1 MKIKNAIFDLDGTL
15 IDSMYLWRAYEVD
28 ILEELGGF
36 HFSDYQRQKYLTMSL
51 KDMVVSA
58 EKQFSVK
65 YDYKEV
71 CARAISAM
79 EPLYFSGKL
88 EFKPYAV
95 EFLKKLK
102 NAGIGIALATATPK
116 ESCIPFLEKTGVLKY
131 FDCILTTHDDIKV
144 DKFKGPDIY
153 DAALKALNADKET
166 TVVFEDVIQCI
177 KTCKNNGYYA
187 IGIED
192 RVQGET
198 VHDIKSLADRFI
210 TSYNEI
216 YI

>member
-1 MKIKNAIFDLDGTL
+1 MRIKNAIFDLDGTL
-15 IDSMYLWRAYEVD
+15 IDSMHLWRSYEVD
-28 ILEELGGF
+28 ILEDIGGF
-36 HFSDYQRQKYLTMSL
+36 RLSEHKREKYLTLSL
-51 KDMVVSA
+51 KEMVVLA
-58 EKQFSVK
+58 EKEYSVK
-65 YDYKEV
+65 YDFKDV
-71 CARAISAM
+71 CARAINAM
-79 EPLYFSGKL
+79 KPLYLSGNI

-102 NAGIGIALATATPK
+102 DAGIGIALATATPK
-116 ESCIPFLEKTGVLKY
+116 ESCVPFLEKNGVLKY
-131 FDCILTTHDDIKV
+131 FDFILTTHDDIKV

-153 DAALKALNADKET
+153 DAALKMLNGDKET

-187 IGIED
+187 IAIED
-192 RVQGET
+192 KVQGET
-198 VHDIKSLADRFI
+198 IHYIKSLADRFI